1 MHLSEKIEILNMKTP
16 WFIINFYNSILITF
30 RSAMEWSEDLALVRE
45 VLITE
50 PYRFKARTTERGK
63 IWQQIELL
71 KFALEEIRG
80 FLEKLES

>member
-1 MHLSEKIEILNMKTP
+1 
-16 WFIINFYNSILITF
+16 
-30 RSAMEWSEDLALVRE
+30 MEWSEDLALVRE

-80 FLEKLES
+80 F

>member
-1 MHLSEKIEILNMKTP
+1 MIHILT
-16 WFIINFYNSILITF
+16 FIINILFCSLSVSHWSGPKIKITV
-30 RSAMEWSEDLALVRE
+30 VRE

>member
-1 MHLSEKIEILNMKTP
+1 MKTP
-16 WFIINFYNSILITF
+16 WFIINFYNSILIPF